1 MRDDALATR
10 TQRFLGSLAHA
21 TATLVAD
28 GRYVAAAAL
37 HAASRAGRT
46 HLFETAVDPRDEGQ
60 ANSGIVSTQQR
71 GGGDSAS
78 QNSTQT
84 PSQSQAQAQLE
95 AEAASAYGTDHRHTA
110 NSNTLRA
117 RTRFAVRAV
126 IAHLRQR
133 AELLAADEC
142 YERDLCQQAVDAAEA
157 DAACEALQR

>member
-28 GRYVAAAAL
+28 GRYAAAASL
-37 HAASRAGRT
+37 HAAWRAGRT

-60 ANSGIVSTQQR
+60 ANTGIVSTQQR
-71 GGGDSAS
+71 VDSAS
-78 QNSTQT
+78 RDQVQS
-84 PSQSQAQAQLE
+84 PSQAQAQARAE
-95 AEAASAYGTDHRHTA
+95 AEAASAYGADHRHTA
-110 NSNTLRA
+110 PTNTLRA

-133 AELLAADEC
+133 ADVLAADEC
-142 YERDLCQQAVDAAEA
+142 YERDLCQQAVDAADV